1 MAQSLGFLSVLALP
15 SREKSLEG
23 SPPGCD
29 VMGTVPSVAVTVTL
43 YRDKQGKHEIGTPRS
58 FPSAQTWLRRGNK
71 GWSQTGSRS
80 RLCCSSVGLRIHSLL

>member
-29 VMGTVPSVAVTVTL
+29 VMGTVPFVAGMVKMYKEGHT
-43 YRDKQGKHEIGTPRS
+43 GKGSETPRS
-58 FPSAQTWLRRGNK
+58 FL
-71 GWSQTGSRS
+71 
-80 RLCCSSVGLRIHSLL
+80 

>member
-29 VMGTVPSVAVTVTL
+29 VMGTVPSVAGMVTL
-43 YRDKQGKHEIGTPRS
+43 YREGQAEQGLGT
-58 FPSAQTWLRRGNK
+58 
-71 GWSQTGSRS
+71 
-80 RLCCSSVGLRIHSLL
+80 